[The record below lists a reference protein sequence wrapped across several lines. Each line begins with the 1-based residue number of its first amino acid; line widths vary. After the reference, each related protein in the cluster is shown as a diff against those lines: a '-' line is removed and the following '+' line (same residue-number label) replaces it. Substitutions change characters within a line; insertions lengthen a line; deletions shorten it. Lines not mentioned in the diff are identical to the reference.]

1 MFRKLKKVDS
11 AAKVIKYIERDDEVL
26 THHAKKRVQKMMHY
40 RVPLRPFV
48 ATIEIV
54 QQQQKQK
61 RLDEKKKGKNGGNS
75 AYIGSGGKQF
85 QNIDFPLGTSDGGL
99 AINGVDGNQLL
110 NSKEVDNVT
119 IGRELQDATSF
130 TSESNFSDDDGDD
143 PDSPFMCTPKSFP
156 PTPSSRAHVLA
167 RGTKFAQDVVFL
179 ARDQLRVQEGL
190 DSKNEQTRAMAKAL
204 LDGKRLAV
212 FNAADVGGGIHLS
225 CGQHCAS
232 KVGNDLY
239 CSAKGMIPVLRNSFV
254 YFEMSV
260 STPPLLSMML
270 HHASLSIGLSTLEM
284 PSNALVGARKGS
296 VGLCS
301 TGQIL
306 TGSQWCSPLEPKTY
320 GSGSTVGCLVYLDD
334 GSAFETWDG
343 VMVTASIVFNVD
355 GHIIVPAGVM
365 GQGGHSANQT
375 MSNNGLDDLN
385 QSSLVPR
392 ENSEPNAVL
401 PLFVPREEELYP
413 TLTLHSTQTEV
424 LCRFCASDILATSRR
439 AIGAPNGV
447 TVYAVDGSV
456 LFDTDDGYKING
468 DSSNLGEL
476 GNTSSQS
483 LSDVETPRLENQ
495 DSYIFTNVD

>member
-48 ATIEIV
+48 ATIEV
-54 QQQQKQK
+54 PPQTLNDDK
-61 RLDEKKKGKNGGNS
+61 RSNNNGNKNNTNRNFG
-75 AYIGSGGKQF
+75 
-85 QNIDFPLGTSDGGL
+85 NIDFPLNDDNGNHPTRRVNKAVEDEDDALSVNSSSNDSASIFSSD
-99 AINGVDGNQLL
+99 
-110 NSKEVDNVT
+110 NS
-119 IGRELQDATSF
+119 
-130 TSESNFSDDDGDD
+130 
-143 PDSPFMCTPKSFP
+143 DSPFMCTPKSFP
-156 PTPSSRAHVLA
+156 PTPSSRAHVMA
-167 RGTKFAQDVVFL
+167 RGTRFAQDVVFL

-204 LDGKRLAV
+204 HDGKRLAV

-239 CSAKGMIPVLRNSFV
+239 CSARGMIPVLRNSFV
-254 YFEMSV
+254 YFEMTV

-284 PSNALVGARKGS
+284 PLNALVGAWKGS

-306 TGSQWCSPLEPKTY
+306 AGSQWCSPLGTKNY

-334 GSAFETWDG
+334 DSAFETWDG
-343 VMVTASIVFNVD
+343 VMVTASVILNVD
-355 GHIIVPAGVM
+355 GHIIIPAGVM
-365 GQGGHSANQT
+365 GQGHTANQSIT
-375 MSNNGLDDLN
+375 GSSGRDQVDIQN
-385 QSSLVPR
+385 QQLSRSD
-392 ENSEPNAVL
+392 NSELNSVL
-401 PLFVPREEELYP
+401 PLFVPREEELFP

-439 AIGAPNGV
+439 SIGAPNGV

-456 LFDTDDGYKING
+456 LFDSDDHYNIEGTCTPTRSEM
-468 DSSNLGEL
+468 DAS
-476 GNTSSQS
+476 NTSLQS
-483 LSDVETPRLENQ
+483 LCSDIAASDLQVDSGPESFLLNSVE
-495 DSYIFTNVD
+495 

>member
-48 ATIEIV
+48 ATIEI
-54 QQQQKQK
+54 QQQKLEEK
-61 RLDEKKKGKNGGNS
+61 FDNEKKKSSSSNKNSDGIGLNGNGG
-75 AYIGSGGKQF
+75 GKKNNKGMKF
-85 QNIDFPLGTSDGGL
+85 RNIDFSSSTVAGGPDDSNNDNMDL
-99 AINGVDGNQLL
+99 
-110 NSKEVDNVT
+110 EV
-119 IGRELQDATSF
+119 GRELGDAS
-130 TSESNFSDDDGDD
+130 SVVSSNFSGDEDDT
-143 PDSPFMCTPKSFP
+143 DSPFMCTPKSFP
-156 PTPSSRAHVLA
+156 PTPSSRAHVMA

-190 DSKNEQTRAMAKAL
+190 DSNNEQTRAMAKAL

-260 STPPLLSMML
+260 STPALLSMML

-284 PSNALVGARKGS
+284 PSNALVGTWKGS

-301 TGQIL
+301 TGQIIA
-306 TGSQWCSPLEPKTY
+306 GSQWCSPLEQRTY

-355 GHIIVPAGVM
+355 GHVIVPAGVM
-365 GQGGHSANQT
+365 GQGGHNANQSQNHST
-375 MSNNGLDDLN
+375 MIPSENN
-385 QSSLVPR
+385 
-392 ENSEPNAVL
+392 EPNAVL

-424 LCRFCASDILATSRR
+424 LCRFCASDILAASRS
-439 AIGAPNGV
+439 AIGAPDGV

-456 LFDTDDGYKING
+456 LFNAEDGYNIDG
-468 DSSNLGEL
+468 DSSNLAEL
-476 GNTSSQS
+476 SQSSMHS
-483 LSDVETPRLENQ
+483 LSDVDTPRLENQ
-495 DSYIFTNVD
+495 DSFIYNSVE

>member
-48 ATIEIV
+48 ATIEV
-54 QQQQKQK
+54 QQQKLQE
-61 RLDEKKKGKNGGNS
+61 RLDNEMKKSSNSNSNNNDDGNGG
-75 AYIGSGGKQF
+75 GGTGGKKNSRGRKF
-85 QNIDFPLGTSDGGL
+85 KNIDFSSTVGGPDSNNENMDL
-99 AINGVDGNQLL
+99 
-110 NSKEVDNVT
+110 EVG
-119 IGRELQDATSF
+119 GRELGDASSVVSST
-130 TSESNFSDDDGDD
+130 FSGDDDEDD
-143 PDSPFMCTPKSFP
+143 DTDSPFMCTPKSFP
-156 PTPSSRAHVLA
+156 PTPSSRAHVMA

-260 STPPLLSMML
+260 STPALLSMML

-284 PSNALVGARKGS
+284 PSNALVGTWKGS

-301 TGQIL
+301 TGQIIA
-306 TGSQWCSPLEPKTY
+306 GSQWCSPLEQRTY

-355 GHIIVPAGVM
+355 GHVIVPAGVM
-365 GQGGHSANQT
+365 GQGGHNANQT
-375 MSNNGLDDLN
+375 QNHSSMVPSENN
-385 QSSLVPR
+385 
-392 ENSEPNAVL
+392 EPNAVL

-424 LCRFCASDILATSRR
+424 LCRFCASDILATSRS
-439 AIGAPNGV
+439 AIGAPDGV

-456 LFDTDDGYKING
+456 LFDAKDGYNIDG
-468 DSSNLGEL
+468 DSSNLADL
-476 GNTSSQS
+476 SQS
-483 LSDVETPRLENQ
+483 SMHSMSDVETPRLENQ
-495 DSYIFTNVD
+495 DSFIYNSIE